1 MQPHNAAPAPAGE
14 TPLLLPWPSL
24 GEGRRLLVLGCAP
37 GGRGQSLGR
46 FLGAAFLGFGLLL
59 LLVGT
64 QQGLPPA
71 LAGGGACIFAG
82 LALLA
87 VVRKGRAPLL
97 ILDGERGEAILCRRR
112 LGRRAFRLFS
122 SANLEIIAA
131 ADGRTVHVR
140 PAGNGDAGREI
151 PGLASRISDRE
162 WRQGMLLPVPAGE
175 APEAAAGLDRWR
187 RLASVGEPPAL
198 VDACDAAEFAA
209 LMGKA
214 VPSALLRELSGES
227 GTDFSSE
234 PDLDDLEEMRERP
247 LRAPSVSHPEI
258 RRAPDLRDA
267 RGNRDK
273 RD

>member
-1 MQPHNAAPAPAGE
+1 MQPPNAATAPPGE

-24 GEGRRLLVLGCAP
+24 CEGRRLLVLGCLP

-64 QQGLPPA
+64 QQALPPA

-97 ILDGERGEAILCRRR
+97 ILDGERGEAVLCRRR
-112 LGRRAFRLFS
+112 LGSRAYRLFPLT
-122 SANLEIIAA
+122 NLEIAA
-131 ADGRTVHVR
+131 TADGRTVHVH

-151 PGLASRISDRE
+151 PGLSSRISDRA
-162 WRQGMLLPVPAGE
+162 WRLGMLLPTPAGE
-175 APEAAAGLDRWR
+175 AAEAAAGLERWR
-187 RLASVGEPPAL
+187 HLASVGEPPEVA
-198 VDACDAAEFAA
+198 DACDAADFAA
-209 LMGKA
+209 LLGKGL
-214 VPSALLRELSGES
+214 PSALLQELSDES
-227 GTDFSSE
+227 APDFSPN
-234 PDLDDLEEMRERP
+234 PDSDDLEELRGRP

-258 RRAPDLRDA
+258 RRAPDLRDS